1 MNILQS
7 PDMIVSYS
15 PLFVFVS
22 LVKRYS
28 LENFGSNWRA
38 TVVDFQTFE
47 KKQTKLLKMQGG
59 C

>member
-1 MNILQS
+1 
-7 PDMIVSYS
+7 MIISYS